1 MRTAVYCRISRDR
14 DLVQNGLG
22 VARQET
28 DCRERADALG
38 WQVVDVLVDNDV
50 SAYSGK
56 RRPAYE
62 RLLEGLREKRYHA
75 VIAWAPDR
83 LHRSPKEL
91 ETFID
96 LVESV
101 GAHVVTV
108 QAGEL
113 DLSTASGRMTAR
125 VVGAVARH
133 ESEHKA
139 DRIRRKHLELA
150 QDGKNPGGGTRP
162 FGFNDDR
169 VTLRT
174 DEVKIVRELA
184 GRVIAGET
192 IRTLCNDL
200 TTRGISTVTGK
211 PWHPHVLKSM
221 LVSARIAGLRDHRGK
236 TTPAV
241 WTAIIDADEHYK
253 LRAILLD
260 ENRRMNRSPRRYLL
274 TGGLARCAL
283 CGAALVARPRA
294 DKRRCY
300 VCASGPGF
308 DGCGKIRVLADPL
321 EELVAADVLTAIENV
336 TTVQVATDLPAKADP
351 LEAIETRLRDLAEMW
366 AAGTITKDEWTVARG
381 SLTDQL
387 DGARRAMVTEA
398 RATIDLA
405 DYRDRWPDLDI
416 DQKRLVT
423 GAVVE
428 HVIVG
433 PAVRG
438 RNRFDPDR
446 VSYAWRV

>member
-1 MRTAVYCRISRDR
+1 MKAAVYLRISKDP
-14 DLVQNGLG
+14 NGERLG
-22 VARQET
+22 IARQEA
-28 DCRERADALG
+28 DCLARAEALG
-38 WQVVDVLVDNDV
+38 WTVMEVLTDNDV

-62 RLLEGLREKRYHA
+62 RLLEGLKDRRYNA

-83 LHRSPKEL
+83 LHRSPREL

-96 LVESV
+96 VVESA
-101 GAHVVTV
+101 GAMVVTV

-150 QDGKNPGGGTRP
+150 QDGKNAGGGTRP

-169 VTLRT
+169 MTTRS
-174 DEVKIVRELA
+174 DEKKIVIELA
-184 GRVIAGET
+184 KRVIDGET
-192 IRTLCNDL
+192 IRTLCRDL
-200 TTRGISTVTGK
+200 TDRGIPTVTGK
-211 PWHPHVLKSM
+211 PWKPTVLRNM
-221 LVSARIAGLRDHRGK
+221 LVSARIAGLRDHRGR
-236 TTPAV
+236 TTAATWP
-241 WTAIIDADEHYK
+241 AIIGADQHYK

-260 ENRRMNRSPRRYLL
+260 ETRRMNRSPRRYLL
-274 TGGLARCAL
+274 SGGLAACGL

-294 DKRRCY
+294 DKARCY
-300 VCASGPGF
+300 VCATGPGS

-321 EELVAADVLTAIENV
+321 EALVVVDVLTAIENV
-336 TTVQVATDLPAKADP
+336 TTLKVPDDQLHGSDP

-366 AAGTITKDEWTVARG
+366 AAGTITRDEWQVARG

-387 DGARRAMVTEA
+387 DEARRAMATEA

-405 DYRDRWPDLDI
+405 DYRDRWETLDI
-416 DQKRLVT
+416 DQKRLVI
-423 GAVVE
+423 GAVLE
-428 HVIVG
+428 RTIVG
-433 PAVRG
+433 RAVRG

-446 VSYAWRV
+446 VSYLWRI

>member
-1 MRTAVYCRISRDR
+1 MQTALYCRISRDPNDHR
-14 DLVQNGLG
+14 LG
-22 VARQET
+22 VARQEI
-28 DCRERADALG
+28 DCRARADALG
-38 WQVVDVLVDNDV
+38 WSVVEVLVDNDV

-91 ETFID
+91 EAFID
-96 LVESV
+96 LVELV
-101 GAHVVTV
+101 GAQVVTV
-108 QAGEL
+108 QAGNL

-150 QDGKNPGGGTRP
+150 QDGKNAGGGTRP

-169 VTLRT
+169 VTLRA
-174 DEVKIVRELA
+174 DEADIIRELA

-192 IRTLCNDL
+192 IRTLCNAL
-200 TTRGISTVTGK
+200 TARGVHTVTGK

-221 LVSARIAGLRDHRGK
+221 LVSARIAGLRDHKGK
-236 TTPAV
+236 ITAAKWP
-241 WTAIIDADEHYK
+241 AIIDADQHYK

-260 ENRRMNRSPRRYLL
+260 EKRRVNRSPRRYLL
-274 TGGLARCAL
+274 SSGLVRCAL

-294 DKRRCY
+294 DKSRCY
-300 VCASGPGF
+300 VCATGPGF
-308 DGCGKIRVLADPL
+308 AGCGKIRVLADPL
-321 EELVAADVLTAIENV
+321 EELVAIDMLTSIENV
-336 TTVQVATDLPAKADP
+336 TTVHVATDLPTEADP
-351 LEAIETRLRDLAEMW
+351 LEAIEMRLRDLAEMW
-366 AAGTITKDEWTVARG
+366 AAGTITKDEWTVARE

-387 DGARRAMVTEA
+387 DAARSAMVTEA
-398 RATIDLA
+398 HATVDLA
-405 DYRDRWPDLDI
+405 DYRGRWETLDI
-416 DQKRLVT
+416 DQKRLVI
-423 GAVVE
+423 GAVIE

-446 VSYAWRV
+446 VDYAWRA